1 MMETLLKERGIRPT
15 AVRLLVAKLLS
26 QSESPLSLA
35 DIETELDTA
44 PKSTIFRTLTLFQS
58 HNLVHSIEDGSGSL
72 KYELCHSHGHDNAN
86 DMHTHFFCERCQR
99 TYCFKQI
106 QIPAIELPQGF
117 TMHSVNY
124 IVKGICD
131 KCKG

>member
-58 HNLVHSIEDGSGSL
+58 YNLVHSIEDGSGSL

-99 TYCFKQI
+99 TYCFKHI

>member
-58 HNLVHSIEDGSGSL
+58 LNLVHSIEDGSGSL
-72 KYELCHSHGHDNAN
+72 KYELCHSHGHDNSN

-99 TYCFKQI
+99 TYCFKHI